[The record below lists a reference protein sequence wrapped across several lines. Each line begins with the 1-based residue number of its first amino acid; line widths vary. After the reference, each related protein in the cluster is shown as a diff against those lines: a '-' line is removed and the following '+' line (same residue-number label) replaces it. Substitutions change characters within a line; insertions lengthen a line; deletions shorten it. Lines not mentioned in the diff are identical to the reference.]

1 MKEDTIERIYKRI
14 LHEIVEPIT
23 GTKITYNHD
32 LNRIG
37 KQLIGTEFLGVY
49 PSDRM
54 PKNKGYYIANVD
66 KSSQP
71 GTHWL
76 GCVNSNGHR
85 YIYDS
90 FGRGS
95 SSIIP
100 HVSGS
105 IIDADYDREQDINE
119 NNCGARCL
127 AWLLVAQH
135 LGIDNAMK
143 I

>member
-1 MKEDTIERIYKRI
+1 MKEALVERIYRRI
-14 LHEIVEPIT
+14 LSEVVEPLT

-37 KQLIGTEFLGVY
+37 KQLIGNKFLGVY

-54 PKNKGYYIANVD
+54 PKNEGYYIANVD
-66 KSSQP
+66 KSNSS
-71 GTHWL
+71 GSHWL
-76 GCVNSNGHR
+76 GCINRDGHR

-90 FGRGS
+90 FGRKS
-95 SSIIP
+95 SSLIP
-100 HVSGS
+100 HVGGS
-105 IIDADYDREQDINE
+105 IKDADYDTEQAVEED
-119 NNCGARCL
+119 NCGARCL